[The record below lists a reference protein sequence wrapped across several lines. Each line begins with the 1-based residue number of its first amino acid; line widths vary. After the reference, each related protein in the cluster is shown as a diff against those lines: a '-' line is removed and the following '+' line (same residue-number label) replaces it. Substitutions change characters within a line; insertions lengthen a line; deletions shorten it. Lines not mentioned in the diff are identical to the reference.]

1 MMSLSMSLMLLPKH
15 MSTDESPLI
24 TYRHLGFE
32 NFNWEVLAVMAGRM
46 AIAAL
51 LASLVAYRP
60 WRRLMRWHFEQ
71 PESGAQVLIAVAGGL
86 MTAVIGNNVALAF
99 ALVGLGGFIRF
110 RSGIKDPREAGVMFF
125 MIGIG
130 MSCGIG
136 SMPLALT
143 ATAFGLV
150 LLPALDIADRARRR
164 FARRRIRF
172 GDIKDPRTLEPAIRG
187 VLQDAAEVRGSRI
200 ALKNDEVVIDV
211 FGDKITSAGQVLE
224 LLAAAGVKFDGDISV
239 EEI

>member
-1 MMSLSMSLMLLPKH
+1 MLPH
-15 MSTDESPLI
+15 EMAEGGPLI

-32 NFNWEVLAVMAGRM
+32 NFEFAVLLVMAGRM
-46 AIAAL
+46 AVAAL

-60 WRRLMRWHFEQ
+60 WRRLMHWHFEP

-143 ATAFGLV
+143 STAFALV
-150 LLPALDIADRARRR
+150 LLPALDIADRYRRR
-164 FARRRIRF
+164 LARRRIRL
-172 GDIKDPRTLEPAIRG
+172 GDVKDPRTLEPAVR
-187 VLQDAAEVRGSRI
+187 LALERTSAVRGSRI
-200 ALKNDEVVIDV
+200 SVKGDEVVVDV
-211 FGDKITSAGQVLE
+211 FGDKITSAGQVLD
-224 LLAAAGVKFDGDISV
+224 LLTAAGIKFDGDIAV

>member
-1 MMSLSMSLMLLPKH
+1 MMPHEMA
-15 MSTDESPLI
+15 EGGPLI

-32 NFNWEVLAVMAGRM
+32 NFDIAVLLVMAGRM
-46 AIAAL
+46 AVAAL

-60 WRRLMRWHFEQ
+60 WRRLMHWHFEP

-143 ATAFGLV
+143 STAFALV
-150 LLPALDIADRARRR
+150 LLPALDIADRYRRR
-164 FARRRIRF
+164 LARRRIRL
-172 GDIKDPRTLEPAIRG
+172 GDVKDPRTLEPAVR
-187 VLQDAAEVRGSRI
+187 LALERTSAVRGSRI
-200 ALKNDEVVIDV
+200 SVKGDEVVVDV

-224 LLAAAGVKFDGDISV
+224 LLAAAGIKFDGDIAV

>member
-1 MMSLSMSLMLLPKH
+1 MMPHEMA
-15 MSTDESPLI
+15 EGGPLI

-32 NFNWEVLAVMAGRM
+32 NFDIAVLLVMAGRM
-46 AIAAL
+46 AVAAL

-60 WRRLMRWHFEQ
+60 WRRLMHWHFEP

-143 ATAFGLV
+143 STAFALV
-150 LLPALDIADRARRR
+150 LLPALDIADRYRRR
-164 FARRRIRF
+164 LARRRIRL
-172 GDIKDPRTLEPAIRG
+172 GDVKDPRTLEPAVR
-187 VLQDAAEVRGSRI
+187 LALERTSAVRGSRI
-200 ALKNDEVVIDV
+200 SVKGDEVVVDV

-224 LLAAAGVKFDGDISV
+224 LLTAAGIKFDGDIAV

>member
-1 MMSLSMSLMLLPKH
+1 LPKH
-15 MSTDESPLI
+15 LSENESPLI

-32 NFNWEVLAVMAGRM
+32 NFNWEVLSVMAGRM

-51 LASLVAYRP
+51 LAALVAYRP
-60 WRRLMRWHFEQ
+60 WRRLMRWHFEP
-71 PESGAQVLIAVAGGL
+71 PESSAQVLIAVAGGL

-150 LLPALDIADRARRR
+150 LMPSLDIADRARRKLV
-164 FARRRIRF
+164 RRRIRF
-172 GDIKDPRTLEPAIRG
+172 GDVKDPRTLEPAVRG
-187 VLQDAAEVRGSRI
+187 ALEEAAEVRGSRI

-211 FGDKITSAGQVLE
+211 FGDRIASAGQVLE
-224 LLAAAGVKFDGDISV
+224 LLAAAGVTFDGDISV

>member
-1 MMSLSMSLMLLPKH
+1 MLPHEMSDPG
-15 MSTDESPLI
+15 PLI

-32 NFNWEVLAVMAGRM
+32 NFEIEVLLVMAGRM
-46 AIAAL
+46 AVAAL
-51 LASLVAYRP
+51 LASMVAYRP
-60 WRRLMRWHFEQ
+60 WRRLMRWHFEP

-86 MTAVIGNNVALAF
+86 MTSVIGNNVALAF

-130 MSCGIG
+130 MACGIG

-150 LLPALDIADRARRR
+150 LLPALDVADRMRRR
-164 FARRRIRF
+164 MARRRIRF
-172 GDIKDPRTLEPAIRG
+172 GDVKDPRTLEPAVRLA
-187 VLQDAAEVRGSRI
+187 LQRTASVRGSRI
-200 ALKNDEVVIDV
+200 ALKNDEVVVDI
-211 FGDKITSAGQVLE
+211 FGDSIASAGQVID
-224 LLAAAGVKFDGDISV
+224 LLAAAGIKFDGDISV

>member
-1 MMSLSMSLMLLPKH
+1 MLPNEL
-15 MSTDESPLI
+15 TDPGQLI

-32 NFNWEVLAVMAGRM
+32 NFEIEVLLVMAGRM
-46 AIAAL
+46 AVAAL
-51 LASLVAYRP
+51 LAAVVAYRP
-60 WRRLMRWHFEQ
+60 WRRLMRWHFEP

-86 MTAVIGNNVALAF
+86 MTSVIGNNVALAF

-130 MSCGIG
+130 MACGIG

-150 LLPALDIADRARRR
+150 LLPALDVADRLRRR
-164 FARRRIRF
+164 MARRRIRF
-172 GDIKDPRTLEPAIRG
+172 SDTRDPRTFEPAVRQA
-187 VLQDAAEVRGSRI
+187 LERTAAVRGSRI
-200 ALKNDEVVIDV
+200 ALKNDEVVVDV
-211 FGDKITSAGQVLE
+211 FGDAISSAGQVVD
-224 LLAAAGVKFDGDISV
+224 LLNAAGIKFDGDISV